1 MRVLLVIL
9 LILVLLCVVVCLS
22 DIVVAVKLKEGKF
35 TWGVSYFGIHVLPLK
50 KKAEKALP
58 DAETPEKKQK
68 KPKKPKAAGVSKKAK
83 KQQKKEEERK
93 AFLTDKLWKL
103 VQKIAGFAD
112 LGGSALSALPGP
124 FQKLLRAVKWC
135 DIETDF
141 VIGGEDAAACAKLYG
156 TVQAL
161 LPMTWQAQHII
172 RVQRRSISVKCDFTE
187 DKCRWDLS
195 CKVKVRIGTVL
206 AAGIWLGVRFLL
218 DSRKYGKLVEK
229 KM

>member
-9 LILVLLCVVVCLS
+9 LIFVLLCVAVCLS
-22 DIVVAVKLKEGKF
+22 DIVVSVKLKDSKF
-35 TWGVSYFGIHVLPLK
+35 TWSVSYFGIHVFPLK
-50 KKAEKALP
+50 KKAEKAPSGL
-58 DAETPEKKQK
+58 EKPEKKQK
-68 KPKKPKAAGVSKKAK
+68 KRKAAGGSKKAK
-83 KQQKKEEERK
+83 KQQKKEEVRK

-103 VQKIAGFAD
+103 AQKIAGIAD
-112 LGGSALSALPGP
+112 LGGSALSVLPGP
-124 FQKLLRAVKWC
+124 FQKLLRSVKWC

-161 LPMTWQAQHII
+161 LPMTLQAQHII

-195 CKVKVRIGTVL
+195 CRVKVRIGTVL

-229 KM
+229 KI

>member
-9 LILVLLCVVVCLS
+9 LILVLLCVAVCLS
-22 DIVVAVKLKEGKF
+22 DIVVAVKLKDGEF
-35 TWGVSYFGIHVLPLK
+35 TWGVSYFGIHVFPLK
-50 KKAEKALP
+50 KKAEKAPSGL
-58 DAETPEKKQK
+58 EKPEK
-68 KPKKPKAAGVSKKAK
+68 KPKKRKAAGASRKAK

-103 VQKIAGFAD
+103 VQKIAGIAD

-124 FQKLLRAVKWC
+124 FQKLLRSVKWC
-135 DIETDF
+135 DIKTDF

-161 LPMTWQAQHII
+161 LPMTLQAQHII

-229 KM
+229 KI